1 MKKNP
6 ARKPTAYGR
15 GSLRFARR
23 IVVHLAVDYFSN
35 AARVC
40 AMTSL

>member
-15 GSLRFARR
+15 GSLRGGLLCP
-23 IVVHLAVDYFSN
+23 LAVDYFSN